1 MVQQSNIFRGAR
13 FTLLLGTMLL
23 LNGCL
28 VSGRSEVEREGTN
41 VTPSTLDQIQPGKTA
56 MGWVRAVL
64 GEPTEQVVL
73 APGEEL
79 RKYAYTETRDSSG
92 YVFFIFHT
100 SDKKVTSNKVFVQF
114 KDGIVTRSWRG

>member
-1 MVQQSNIFRGAR
+1 MIKNSKLSGETF
-13 FTLLLGTMLL
+13 FTFLLGAMLL

-28 VSGRSEVEREGTN
+28 VGGRSEVEREGTN

-56 MGWVRAVL
+56 IGWIRAVL
-64 GEPTEQVVL
+64 GEPTEQVTL
-73 APGEEL
+73 SPGEEL
-79 RKYAYTETRDSSG
+79 WKYAYTETRDSSG
-92 YVFFIFHT
+92 YVFFVFHT